1 MMSLPTS
8 GALLAHSNRC
18 LERGQFTGTVGA
30 WSTSPPIAH
39 LGWEQIPTPHAQVT
53 PDAGVIEV
61 DFEAQDADGEPLAFS
76 LDTLG
81 LLAHTDLAS
90 IAPRPGLP
98 PGAVVRWL
106 NGATE
111 LAAVE
116 YQPIAGR
123 NLPPNVYAVLA
134 ASVSLSTLTV
144 RIEDAG
150 ADPIRIGGLWAG
162 PSLRFRADRGR
173 PVQPKDYSRSNRA
186 DATRWPN
193 RRAIT
198 RASDVQASLVE
209 QSQAEAFE
217 GVFEQVGTSRPVI
230 YIHRIS
236 TAENRAKTA
245 LYGYLE
251 APAVNH
257 RAGGLYQVQFG
268 VDEVR

>member
-1 MMSLPTS
+1 MSNNNP
-8 GALLAHSNRC
+8 GALLAFLNHC
-18 LERGQFTGTVGA
+18 LGDGDWTGTVGSWA
-30 WSTSPPIAH
+30 TLPPIEH
-39 LGWEQIPTPHAQVT
+39 LGWEQVPVPYALVT
-53 PDAGVIEV
+53 PAGGVIELTFTPPGPMTFDV
-61 DFEAQDADGEPLAFS
+61 LAV
-76 LDTLG
+76 
-81 LLAHTDLAS
+81 LAHTAADTLAYQ
-90 IAPRPGLP
+90 PGLP
-98 PGAVVRWL
+98 AGAKVKFIDDS
-106 NGATE
+106 TE
-111 LAAVE
+111 LAEVE
-116 YQPIAGR
+116 WQPVSGR
-123 NLPPNVYAVLA
+123 DLPANVYAVLSA
-134 ASVSLSTLTV
+134 PVTIDELTV

-150 ADPIRIGGLWAG
+150 SDPVRLGGIWAS
-162 PSLRFRADRGR
+162 PSIRFRADRGR
-173 PVQPKDYSRSNRA
+173 PVAVEDFSLMGRA

-236 TAENRAKTA
+236 TAEDRAKTA